1 MAASAEL
8 ALAIIAGLEQWN
20 NGFFRG
26 ISMHIRPLLIVLCI
40 LVMWL
45 CACIPM
51 PLHNEVQSDLEETRI
66 QRDLAQKELESL
78 KAKHQQTEA
87 QLQWID
93 LKLSKSEAARSRL
106 SKDLKQLQ
114 TQNTYLKNIN
124 QQQQKNIKALKLE
137 LEKRRS
143 VIQLQGQVIQLLDDT
158 KKTIETSLKDQIA
171 AREIEIVE
179 IDDKLKVIFVD
190 KILFDSGS
198 VEINPGGKELLMIMA
213 GSLKENKEQNILVE
227 GHTDDVPLSAAL
239 SKRFPSNWE
248 LSTARAAAVARFFQ
262 QKGGIQPER
271 LSARGYSYYRPV
283 ASNETE
289 EGRHQNRRIEIIL
302 GPYKE

>member
-1 MAASAEL
+1 
-8 ALAIIAGLEQWN
+8 
-20 NGFFRG
+20 
-26 ISMHIRPLLIVLCI
+26 
-40 LVMWL
+40 
-45 CACIPM
+45 M
-51 PLHNEVQSDLEETRI
+51 PLYTEVQTELEETRN
-66 QRDLAQKELESL
+66 QRDQARKELESL
-78 KAKHQQTEA
+78 KAQHEQTKG
-87 QLQWID
+87 QLQWME
-93 LKLSKSEAARSRL
+93 LEHSNSEAARSQL
-106 SKDLKQLQ
+106 SKDVKQLQ
-114 TQNTYLKNIN
+114 TQNAYLKNIN

-171 AREIEIVE
+171 AQEIEIVE

-213 GSLKENKEQNILVE
+213 ESLKVNKEQNIVVE

-239 SKRFPSNWE
+239 RKRFPSNWE

-262 QKGGIQPER
+262 IEVGIQPER
-271 LSARGYSYYRPV
+271 LSARGYSFYRPV
-283 ASNETE
+283 GPNKTE